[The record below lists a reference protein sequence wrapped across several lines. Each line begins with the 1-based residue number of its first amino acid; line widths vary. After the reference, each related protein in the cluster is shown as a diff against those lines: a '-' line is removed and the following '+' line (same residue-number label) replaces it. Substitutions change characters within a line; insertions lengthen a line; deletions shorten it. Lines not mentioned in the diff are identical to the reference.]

1 MHKRTLLTALAAA
14 AIAAIATPTISH
26 AQEPK
31 ESRGEVAMAPSFSS
45 LMTAID
51 SASAANAK
59 LAAATSLTAENVQ
72 LVNVADLV
80 KDTGADSLNAAIT
93 RNSAAIDSLR
103 STVAANTTINA
114 ALAANSTP
122 LTSSDVVATD
132 VTADGKVI
140 VYYWKK
146 P

>member
-1 MHKRTLLTALAAA
+1 
-14 AIAAIATPTISH
+14 
-26 AQEPK
+26 
-31 ESRGEVAMAPSFSS
+31 MAPSFSS